1 MKKYIK
7 EYFSTFTDEM
17 IEEILN
23 ICKMITYPKD
33 KIVFYEGDKA
43 FNLFLLVD
51 GEICVYKTNEN
62 GSTQVLRYFKPLCL
76 IAELANVDEIP
87 YPATGKCEKESK
99 VIIIDYKKYITLF
112 ENKEEM
118 LLAQKVLMDSISKK
132 LYYHVNLNSFRP
144 IRKLSILEQVVSLI
158 LEDISILNEKKHWK
172 VAQDLGISAESLSR
186 TLTKLK
192 EQKLISMDEY
202 NTLSIL
208 NRQKLKSY
216 LIK

>member
-7 EYFSTFTDEM
+7 EYFSTFSDEM
-17 IEEILN
+17 IEETLN

-43 FNLFLLVD
+43 SNLFLLVD

-76 IAELANVDEIP
+76 IAELANVDKIP
-87 YPATGKCEKESK
+87 YPATGKCERESK
-99 VIIIDYKKYITLF
+99 VIVIDYKKYITLF
-112 ENKEEM
+112 ENKKQT
-118 LLAQKVLMDSISKK
+118 LLSQKVLMDSISKK

-192 EQKLISMDEY
+192 EQELISMDEY

>member
-1 MKKYIK
+1 MKKYLK
-7 EYFSTFTDEM
+7 EFFSTYSEEM
-17 IEEILN
+17 IEKILS
-23 ICKMITYPKD
+23 ICKMSIYPKD

-43 FNLFLLVD
+43 QNLFLLVE

-87 YPATGKCEKESK
+87 YPATGKCEKETK
-99 VIIIDYKKYITLF
+99 VIIIDYNKYISLF
-112 ENKEEM
+112 ENKEQIY
-118 LLAQKVLMDSISKK
+118 LSQKALMNSISKK
-132 LYYHVNLNSFRP
+132 LFYHVNLNSFRP

-192 EQKLISMDEY
+192 NKELISLDED
-202 NTLSIL
+202 NTLKIL
-208 NRQKLKSY
+208 NKQKLKSY
-216 LIK
+216 LKK